1 MASLL
6 KDKVVL
12 ITGAGDVNGIG
23 AATAVH
29 MALFGPKFVLSG
41 RKQETLDEV
50 GDLMEKVGV
59 TRENLLLVVAD
70 VTIDTDQERLVKSA
84 IDKFGQLDVL
94 INNAA
99 ITAYHTTL
107 DTTMEEFDNVM
118 RTNLRAPFYL
128 SKLCLPYL
136 IKTKGTYT
144 TMEEFDNVMRT
155 NLRAPFY
162 LSKLCLPYLIK
173 TKGNIVNVSSISG
186 QRTFT
191 AEAPYGISKAGL
203 DHFTKI
209 LAMEVAEH
217 GVRVNSVN
225 PGVIR
230 TKIQQKGGM
239 SPQQYAEYIERQ
251 KLKHPLG
258 NIGEPIDVAKA
269 ITFLASD
276 DSSFIT
282 GELIFVDGGRHNRP
296 V

>member
-1 MASLL
+1 MASL
-6 KDKVVL
+6 KDKVIL
-12 ITGAGDVNGIG
+12 ITGAGDESGIG
-23 AATAVH
+23 AATALH
-29 MALFGPKFVLSG
+29 MIQFGPRFVLTG
-41 RKQETLDEV
+41 RRQEKLDIV
-50 GDLMEKVGV
+50 GKLMEDAGV
-59 TRENLLLVVAD
+59 CKDRLLLVVAD
-70 VTIDTDQERLVKSA
+70 VTIDADQERLVKSA
-84 IDKFGQLDVL
+84 IDKFQQLDVV
-94 INNAA
+94 IHNAG
-99 ITAYHTTL
+99 ITAYHKTM
-107 DTTMEEFDNVM
+107 DTSMEEFD
-118 RTNLRAPFYL
+118 L
-128 SKLCLPYL
+128 
-136 IKTKGTYT
+136 
-144 TMEEFDNVMRT
+144 VMRT

-203 DHFTKI
+203 DHFTRI
-209 LAMEVAEH
+209 LAMEMAEH

-230 TKIQQKGGM
+230 TNIQQKGGM
-239 SPQQYAEYIERQ
+239 SSQQYVEYIERQ

-269 ITFLASD
+269 ITFLSSE

-282 GELIFVDGGRHNRP
+282 GELIFVDGGRHSHP